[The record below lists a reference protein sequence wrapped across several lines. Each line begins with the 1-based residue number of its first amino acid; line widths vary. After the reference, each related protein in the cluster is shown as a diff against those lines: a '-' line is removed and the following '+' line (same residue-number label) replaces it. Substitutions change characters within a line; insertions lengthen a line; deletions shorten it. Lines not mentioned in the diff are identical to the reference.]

1 MTAWGKFSQSCFY
14 GEAPIGGRAMK
25 SNAFKMIFLLSQ
37 KRTILLESIEK
48 YSSFHIVPLFFNL
61 PFLADHLLAFVIFK
75 PVLRLEEKFL
85 PGLVCLWGTKS
96 GMPNPSVID
105 VHEKPQENAL
115 LFPDWLFYGLVCEKK
130 LCTSL

>member
-1 MTAWGKFSQSCFY
+1 MTAWGQFSQSYFC

-61 PFLADHLLAFVIFK
+61 PFLADHLLAFVIFNLCFASFGRK
-75 PVLRLEEKFL
+75 IFTRSGVPM
-85 PGLVCLWGTKS
+85 GYQIWYAKS
-96 GMPNPSVID
+96 
-105 VHEKPQENAL
+105 ECYRCA
-115 LFPDWLFYGLVCEKK
+115 
-130 LCTSL
+130 